1 MSSHESAAQPAL
13 AAGRYAPSP
22 SGDLHVGNLRTA
34 VLAWLFARTSGR
46 RFLLRMENLDRTAV
60 GSDQRQIDDLHA
72 LGIDW
77 EPPVVYQTDRL
88 DRYRALIDDLT
99 RRGRTFECFCTRREI
114 LEAPS
119 APHSPPGAYPG
130 TCRHLTAEE
139 RESKRAA
146 GRPPAIRIVSDVDEF
161 SVVDVL
167 HGEYT
172 GAVDDFVIQRGDG
185 TPAYNLAVVI
195 DDAEQGIDQVVR
207 GDDLLPSAPRQ
218 SYLTTLLGHTP
229 PVYAHVPMVLN
240 DKQIRLSKRDGAVT
254 LADLAARGV
263 DTATVLDHIAAS
275 LRLAEPGEHVTLAD
289 LAQRFDPTKLPTQ
302 PWILTDDEWI

>member
-88 DRYRALIDDLT
+88 DRYRAVIDDLT
-99 RRGRTFECFCTRREI
+99 MRGRTFECFCTRREI

-119 APHSPPGAYPG
+119 APHAPQGAYPG
-130 TCRHLTAEE
+130 TCRDLTPEQRAEKIAAGEADAALWLASLPAPRPDWLGRLPTVAIVGEGSPEAAGETADLCTASITIDGTDYEIVEHGTASYRSEGTTGLNEKGGLDYVDYESPDGTLLAFERVACLRGDRLLFAAGPRLMEIEVAAYGERRGPAEE
-139 RESKRAA
+139 
-146 GRPPAIRIVSDVDEF
+146 
-161 SVVDVL
+161 
-167 HGEYT
+167 
-172 GAVDDFVIQRGDG
+172 
-185 TPAYNLAVVI
+185 
-195 DDAEQGIDQVVR
+195 
-207 GDDLLPSAPRQ
+207 
-218 SYLTTLLGHTP
+218 
-229 PVYAHVPMVLN
+229 
-240 DKQIRLSKRDGAVT
+240 
-254 LADLAARGV
+254 ARGLYRDV
-263 DTATVLDHIAAS
+263 APP
-275 LRLAEPGEHVTLAD
+275 PG
-289 LAQRFDPTKLPTQ
+289 
-302 PWILTDDEWI
+302 